1 MKDKW
6 RTYILARQIHIIT
19 YTIIFHFN
27 VYSGFYVARSWSTI
41 YISKYILREFAKYFK
56 VVVII
61 KQYILLKFNTYN
73 FVDYIDLKE
82 LESINYIIISNNIW
96 NYLDYKQTI

>member
-1 MKDKW
+1 M
-6 RTYILARQIHIIT
+6 
-19 YTIIFHFN
+19 
-27 VYSGFYVARSWSTI
+27 YSGFYVARSWSTI
-41 YISKYILREFAKYFK
+41 NISKYILREFAKYFK